1 MDTFS
6 EKYLKIQN
14 LFKLNAMI
22 EEILFNSHVV
32 NVINITTHIVD
43 IVYFNLFK

>member
-1 MDTFS
+1 MDNFS

-22 EEILFNSHVV
+22 EEILFYSHVV
-32 NVINITTHIVD
+32 KVINIITQIVD